1 MVSIFSHRYVLGA
14 DCIGY
19 NENNSKGITVR
30 AKKKNRMEGN
40 EKVMNEIG
48 IDWKRA
54 LRVKMNHVQWDV
66 DGGQGKS
73 GIGI

>member
-1 MVSIFSHRYVLGA
+1 MKR
-14 DCIGY
+14 D
-19 NENNSKGITVR
+19 
-30 AKKKNRMEGN
+30 